1 MKKLLLWISLIC
13 IFIGVN
19 IIGAKIIIDNCD
31 LISEITNRP
40 HKSSTVRV
48 IENVENVFEEQ
59 SDIIVY
65 VGNYEYNGNNVY
77 FEYATDLSLAYVT
90 ADDTSITV
98 YINRPTLLNNSVKL
112 KEDNKMKAKGNI
124 INLPDNIYTD
134 IDNYVWYSD
143 DNPLFE
149 LSTQR
154 TIEKII
160 NSNIDNNYRKIIIN
174 Y

>member
-1 MKKLLLWISLIC
+1 M
-13 IFIGVN
+13 
-19 IIGAKIIIDNCD
+19 
-31 LISEITNRP
+31 T
-40 HKSSTVRV
+40 
-48 IENVENVFEEQ
+48 
-59 SDIIVY
+59 
-65 VGNYEYNGNNVY
+65 
-77 FEYATDLSLAYVT
+77 
-90 ADDTSITV
+90 
-98 YINRPTLLNNSVKL
+98 
-112 KEDNKMKAKGNI
+112 KAKGNI
-124 INLPDNIYTD
+124 INLPDTIYTD

>member
-1 MKKLLLWISLIC
+1 MKKILLWISLIC

-19 IIGAKIIIDNCD
+19 IIFAKIIIDNCD
-31 LISEITNRP
+31 LISEITNTP
-40 HKSSTVRV
+40 HDSSTVKV
-48 IENVENVFEEQ
+48 IETVENVFKEE
-59 SDIIVY
+59 SNTIVY

-77 FEYATDLSLAYVT
+77 FEYTTDLSLAKVT
-90 ADDTSITV
+90 TNDTSIIV
-98 YINRPTLLNNSVKL
+98 YIDKPTLLNSSIKL
-112 KEDNKMKAKGNI
+112 KEDNKMKTEGNTD
-124 INLPDNIYTD
+124 LPDNIYTD

-143 DNPLFE
+143 NNPLLE

-160 NSNIDNNYRKIIIN
+160 NSNVKSNYRKIVII